1 MTGDIW
7 SETLSRHSGG
17 NNFFEQLGPD
27 HKVLFIDKGS
37 DTLVV
42 TFDNLDDSRQKSD
55 RLPWGVDFITSQGWS
70 SLGLMA
76 HGSTWYRDE
85 AVCDFFDRLQ
95 DQRFYDRF
103 SRVVF
108 YGTSMGGYAACTFSA
123 SCPGATVMA
132 VNPQATLC
140 RDRAGWETRF
150 RPAWRRDF
158 HSRYGFAPD
167 QVRHAEKL
175 WLFYDSRILQ
185 DSMHASLFAG
195 DNVEKI
201 KCPLMGHGVLSVW
214 RDMGVLK
221 QISAACI
228 DGTATRLGICKL
240 LRTRHQSLR
249 YQKLLLNHLL
259 RLKRHDLIVPYC
271 QAILSRRPGP
281 HFRNALNES
290 QTILAQRRGTA

>member
-1 MTGDIW
+1 MASDAW
-7 SETLSRHSGG
+7 AETLSRYAGDD
-17 NNFFEQLGPD
+17 NFFEQIGD
-27 HKVLFIDKGS
+27 QHKALHVRQG

-42 TFDNLDDSRQKSD
+42 TFDNLDDSRQDSN

-85 AVCDFFDRLQ
+85 AVCDFFDRLRDEGFFKQ
-95 DQRFYDRF
+95 F

-108 YGTSMGGYAACTFSA
+108 YGTSMGGYAACAFSSSA
-123 SCPGATVMA
+123 PGSTIVA
-132 VNPQATLC
+132 VNPQATLA
-140 RDRAGWETRF
+140 RDRAGWESRF

-158 HSRYGFAPD
+158 HGRYGFAPD
-167 QVRHAEKL
+167 HVGHAQKL
-175 WLFYDSRILQ
+175 WLFYDSYIVN
-185 DSMHASLFAG
+185 DTMHAALFSG

-221 QISAACI
+221 KISAACI
-228 DGTATRLGICKL
+228 NGTATRTEIFQL
-240 LRTRHQSLR
+240 LRSRHSSIR

-259 RLKRHDLIVPYC
+259 RYKRHDLIVPYC
-271 QAILSRRPGP
+271 EAILSRRPGP
-281 HFRNALNES
+281 HFRNALQTSREVLRQRKAES
-290 QTILAQRRGTA
+290 